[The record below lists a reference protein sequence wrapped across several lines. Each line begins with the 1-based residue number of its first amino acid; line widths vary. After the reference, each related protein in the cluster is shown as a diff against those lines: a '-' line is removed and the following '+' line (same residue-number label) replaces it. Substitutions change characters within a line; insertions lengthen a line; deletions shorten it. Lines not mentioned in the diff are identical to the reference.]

1 MTGGIGIPLPLVSP
15 GPSREQRRRDSIVDG
30 DNRARLKRLLE
41 RARGEGYARHNEDP
55 LTSPSAD

>member
-1 MTGGIGIPLPLVSP
+1 MTGGIGIPLPLFSP

-41 RARGEGYARHNEDP
+41 RARAAKATRD
-55 LTSPSAD
+55 TTKTR